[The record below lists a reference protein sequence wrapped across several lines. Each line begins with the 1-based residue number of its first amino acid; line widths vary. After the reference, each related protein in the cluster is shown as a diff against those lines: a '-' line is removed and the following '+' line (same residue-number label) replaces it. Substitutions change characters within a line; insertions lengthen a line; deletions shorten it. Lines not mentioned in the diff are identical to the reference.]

1 MSLLTII
8 IPAYNEVKT
17 IRQILEKVE
26 SVRIDKEII
35 VVNNGST
42 DGTEKV
48 LSEIKYYNLKV
59 IHLTVNRGKG
69 SAFLTGLSHSCGE
82 FVIIQDA
89 DLEYD
94 PGDYQKLIDAIKGYN
109 SDFVLGARFLSGHK
123 GLFMH
128 RLGNRFL
135 TGFLNFLFKAKLND
149 YATCYKLAKKS
160 TWDQLNLKATGFN
173 IDIEIIANALK
184 KNMRIVEAPVSYMPR
199 TYKEGKKIRWVD
211 GLWAIFYIFKYRF
224 GR

>member
-1 MSLLTII
+1 MPLLSVI
-8 IPAYNEVKT
+8 IPAYNEAKT

-26 SVRIDKEII
+26 FLDIDKEII

-42 DGTEKV
+42 DGSEKI
-48 LSEIKYYNLKV
+48 LREIKYYNLKV

-69 SAFLTGLSHSCGE
+69 SAFLTGLSQANGE

-94 PGDYQKLIDAIKGYN
+94 PNDYRKLIDAIKAYN
-109 SDFVLGARFLSGHK
+109 SDFVLGARFLGGHQ

-128 RLGNRFL
+128 RFGNRFL
-135 TGFLNFLFKAKLND
+135 TGFFNFLFKTRLND

-160 TWDQLNLKATGFN
+160 TWDLLNLKATGFN
-173 IDIEIIANALK
+173 IDIEIIANASK
-184 KNMRIVEAPVSYMPR
+184 RKMSIVEIPVSYMPR
-199 TYKEGKKIRWVD
+199 TYEEGKKIRWID
-211 GLWAIFYIFKYRF
+211 GLWAMFYVFKYRF
-224 GR
+224 WE

>member
-1 MSLLTII
+1 MPLLSVI
-8 IPAYNEVKT
+8 IPAYNEAKT

-26 SVRIDKEII
+26 SLDIDKEII

-42 DGTEKV
+42 DGSEKI
-48 LSEIKYYNLKV
+48 LSEIKYYDLKV

-69 SAFLTGLSHSCGE
+69 SAFLTGLSQASGE

-94 PGDYQKLIDAIKGYN
+94 PVDYRKLIDAIKGYN
-109 SDFVLGARFLSGHK
+109 SDFVLGARFLGGHQ

-135 TGFLNFLFKAKLND
+135 TGFFNFLFKTKLND

-160 TWDQLNLKATGFN
+160 TWDVLNLKATGFN
-173 IDIEIIANALK
+173 IDIEIIAKASK
-184 KNMRIVEAPVSYMPR
+184 RKMRVVEVPVSYMPR
-199 TYKEGKKIRWVD
+199 TYEEGKKIRWVD
-211 GLWAIFYIFKYRF
+211 GLWAMFYMFKYRF
-224 GR
+224 GK